1 VDTDVAVLGFFGV
14 HYGLCLDYML
24 CERKLDVPK
33 VAKQITDVFAGGIRE
48 VNSAPKKAPA
58 RKKPAR
64 A

>member
-1 VDTDVAVLGFFGV
+1 
-14 HYGLCLDYML
+14 ML